1 MDTIAEALADGFE
14 LEETG
19 VRRPVGVGFGIAA
32 TTNDGRA
39 T

>member
-14 LEETG
+14 LEQRVLGGRSG
-19 VRRPVGVGFGIAA
+19 VAGDAG
-32 TTNDGRA
+32 TTNDGRR